1 MSLKTE
7 EFGVTPESFAVV
19 KKEVKDAISGLDAF
33 EIVTDDLTFGYFYTT
48 LPSVW
53 GGQRINKGWNV
64 FDPKRREVYP
74 ATTPQVREEVGFWLD
89 EAITYV
95 EYSGQ
100 DKHEY
105 SLRVHPDLNT
115 LVESTGFRP
124 SFVNARVASVARKV
138 LSSGVKSK

>member
-7 EFGVTPESFAVV
+7 KFEVTPASFAVV
-19 KKEVKDAISGLDAF
+19 KKEVKDAINGMDAF
-33 EIVTDDLTFGYFYTT
+33 EIVTDDLTFGYFYAT

-53 GGQRINKGWNV
+53 GGQRIDKGWNV
-64 FDPKRREVYP
+64 FDTERQEIHP
-74 ATTPQVREEVGFWLD
+74 ATAPQVREEVGFWLD

-100 DKHEY
+100 DAHEY

-124 SFVNARVASVARKV
+124 SFVNVQVASIARKV